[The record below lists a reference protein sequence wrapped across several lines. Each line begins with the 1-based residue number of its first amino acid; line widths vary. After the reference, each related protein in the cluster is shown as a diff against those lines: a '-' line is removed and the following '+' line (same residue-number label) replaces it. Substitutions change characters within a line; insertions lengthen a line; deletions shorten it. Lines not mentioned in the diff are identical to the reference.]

1 MNIRNSW
8 PMAMLALI
16 VMVVLAGFATLP
28 QSPAAAAP
36 LAAPTPVSVTR
47 PSSEASAIT
56 FNPFSAQAVAAD
68 TTSTCFDVS
77 KFAVIDALYSI
88 DQGDTNTVTLT
99 TKWSI
104 DGTTTASGVAL
115 VSANAA
121 DATEMQQ
128 LQVFG
133 KYFCVLA
140 DVANTNPVTITVQA
154 IAK

>member
-1 MNIRNSW
+1 MNIRKQG
-8 PMAMLALI
+8 PMALLALV
-16 VMVVLAGFATLP
+16 VMMALVGMAMLP

-47 PSSEASAIT
+47 PSNEATAIT
-56 FNPFSAQAVAAD
+56 FSPFSAQAVTVD

-88 DQGDTNTVTLT
+88 DQGDVNTVTLT